1 MIWSILTIV
10 TLLVAFY
17 IERSLR
23 AEIKKHRAA
32 NLALEKTIRTLENQ
46 LSALADYAAG
56 LEKLK
61 SPESEKSALP
71 SGSASASVPSDRVAR
86 GYSLPPGLQPPK

>member
-10 TLLVAFY
+10 TLLIAFY
-17 IERSLR
+17 MERSLR
-23 AEIKKHRAA
+23 AKIKQHRAA

-46 LSALADYAAG
+46 LSTLADYAAA

-61 SPESEKSALP
+61 SPESEKSVPL
-71 SGSASASVPSDRVAR
+71 SGSAFASVPSDRVAR
-86 GYSLPPGLQPPK
+86 GYPLPPGLQPPK